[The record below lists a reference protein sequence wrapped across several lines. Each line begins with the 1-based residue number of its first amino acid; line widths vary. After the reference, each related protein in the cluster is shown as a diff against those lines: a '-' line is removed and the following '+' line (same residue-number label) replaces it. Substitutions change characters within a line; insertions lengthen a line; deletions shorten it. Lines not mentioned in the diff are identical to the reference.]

1 MVLLDILYKLTG
13 GNKKLVTA
21 FRVKYL
27 LQLRSKLGDIVELDN
42 LLKKYK
48 FIAPKLVTL
57 VSTVWGRRVG
67 CTKVINFRQIF

>member
-13 GNKKLVTA
+13 GNKKLVTE

-27 LQLRSKLGDIVELDN
+27 LQLRSKLGDMVELDN

-48 FIAPKLVTL
+48 FMAPELVTL
-57 VSTVWGRRVG
+57 VSTVKGQG
-67 CTKVINFRQIF
+67 QFPSSDAIGEAGL

>member
-13 GNKKLVTA
+13 GNKRLVTE

-48 FIAPKLVTL
+48 FMAPKLVTL
-57 VSTVWGRRVG
+57 VSTGWGRD
-67 CTKVINFRQIF
+67 NFLVVVLKG